1 MYFIPVSK
9 DTKLCESTH
18 LYTQHFHNWG
28 FYHKDTFLSHV
39 FYSESHYAQFL
50 TVSTPGRH
58 TASAGGTLPS
68 QWQDKLFLPCPHLK
82 TFGVPRLCNHKSSPT
97 GHPWVRGYNHRAM
110 TSQQK
115 CFLASLRRPRLS
127 HMCESLSHCL
137 WESMETLMLK
147 KSLQIGK

>member
-9 DTKLCESTH
+9 NMKLCESTH

-28 FYHKDTFLSHV
+28 FYHKDTFLSCV

-68 QWQDKLFLPCPHLK
+68 QWQDKSFPHVPIWRHLGFQGSAIINHLPVDIPGSEDTTIGLRPHSRRASWLAYVNHVHH
-82 TFGVPRLCNHKSSPT
+82 TCVRACLAVFERAWRLWC
-97 GHPWVRGYNHRAM
+97 
-110 TSQQK
+110 
-115 CFLASLRRPRLS
+115 
-127 HMCESLSHCL
+127 
-137 WESMETLMLK
+137 
-147 KSLQIGK
+147 